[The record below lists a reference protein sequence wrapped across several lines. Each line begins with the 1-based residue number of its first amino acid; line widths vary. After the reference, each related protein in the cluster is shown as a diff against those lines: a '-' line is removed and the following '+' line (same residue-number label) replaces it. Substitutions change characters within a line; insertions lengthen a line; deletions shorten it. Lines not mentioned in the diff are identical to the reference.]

1 MVPGVIVVCINRLFC
16 VVLAAVILQGTALQ
30 VCAQQSTVVASE
42 SCDDPA
48 TCDSNG
54 TMMYKAGIFG
64 RVSSWWSFK
73 AKPGLQAGH
82 WGYADQFCERPHGS
96 YARYYMQT
104 QTWNGLAD
112 SLVLYRYDF
121 EGLRAI
127 DLSPRGRYQLK
138 KIATAAIPAGLPIV
152 IQPSGISNTLD
163 QKRQEQVLLQLQQL
177 GFAPDAAV
185 VQIAHPQAP
194 GLDGPEAQA
203 IWNNQLGQTTSQGN
217 GTGSSSNSGTSG
229 SLGNTGGIGIPS
241 GTGGGF

>member
-1 MVPGVIVVCINRLFC
+1 MCNNRLFS
-16 VVLAAVILQGTALQ
+16 VLLFAVILQGAALQ
-30 VCAQQSTVVASE
+30 VCAQQPVAVASD

-48 TCDSNG
+48 SCTSNG

-73 AKPGLQAGH
+73 AKPGLQASH

-96 YARYYMQT
+96 YTQYYMQT

-112 SLVLYRYDF
+112 SLILYRFDF

-127 DLSPRGRYQLK
+127 ELSQRGRYQLK
-138 KIATAAIPAGLPIV
+138 KFAAAAIPAGLPIV

-177 GFAPDAAV
+177 GFDPDAV
-185 VQIAHPQAP
+185 TVQVAHPRTP

-203 IWNNQLGQTTSQGN
+203 IWNNQLGQTSSQGN
-217 GTGSSSNSGTSG
+217 GTGSSSNSATSGSG
-229 SLGNTGGIGIPS
+229 SLGGNGGISIPS
-241 GTGGGF
+241 GVGG